1 MKLIVQPDAG
11 IAPVITAIKQAKKS
25 IDILIFRL
33 DRAELARALEAAV
46 ARGINVRAL
55 TAHTNRGGEKNLRKL
70 ELELLQCGVTVS
82 RTADDLLRYHGK
94 MMIVDNAILH
104 VYGFNFTGRDM
115 GQSRSLGIV
124 TKNRKLVQEA
134 KQAVR
139 GRFQPPA
146 LHARRRSFRREPGE
160 WPRTAHEVHPGRAP
174 RASHL
179 RSESERRRH
188 SPSPRR
194 AAEGGVDVKVIGRVE
209 AKWNI
214 KSEKFPGKRLHIRAI
229 VRDGSRGFIGSQSL
243 RRLEL
248 EKRREVGVIVVDPKV
263 VNEMK
268 AIFETDWAQ
277 TESGRKEAKKRAK
290 SGEAPLRKADK
301 KAYKKAEERAAKKAR
316 KAEKKA
322 AKLAKKAE
330 KKAEKAGKVRK
341 KADKRADKV
350 VRKYEKRAVA

>member
-70 ELELLQCGVTVS
+70 EMELLEGGVTVS

-94 MMIVDNAILH
+94 MMIVDNASLH
-104 VYGFNFTGRDM
+104 VYGFNFTGLDM
-115 GQSRSLGIV
+115 GKSRSLGIV
-124 TKNRKLVQEA
+124 TKNRKLIQEA
-134 KQAVR
+134 NKLFEADFNRQPYTPGN
-139 GRFQPPA
+139 GRFVVSPENARERLTKFIQG
-146 LHARRRSFRREPGE
+146 ARRELLIYDPKVSDD
-160 WPRTAHEVHPGRAP
+160 AV
-174 RASHL
+174 L
-179 RSESERRRH
+179 RILVERQK
-188 SPSPRR
+188 
-194 AAEGGVDVKVIGRVE
+194 AGVDVKVIGRVE
-209 AKWNI
+209 AKWEL
-214 KSEKFPGKRLHIRAI
+214 KCEKYPGRRLHIRAI

-248 EKRREVGVIVVDPKV
+248 EKRREVGVILDDPKV
-263 VNEMK
+263 VNQMR

-277 TESGRKEAKKRAK
+277 TETGRKEAKKK
-290 SGEAPLRKADK
+290 GEKRNRKLDK
-301 KAYKKAEERAAKKAR
+301 KAYE

-322 AKLAKKAE
+322 AKKAKKSQ
-330 KKAEKAGKVRK
+330 KQAEKAGKAHRKAQK
-341 KADKRADKV
+341 KAEKET
-350 VRKYEKRAVA
+350 RKDEKRAVA